1 MGLPTYEP
9 QQVPEGRY
17 KFQVIEEP
25 EKRKKTSP
33 KTGTEFVTVLFSF
46 KLTDEDGNVRYH
58 KESLVPWSD
67 SYRDL
72 LLAFGAKPDKKGNV
86 HLGDEVAIVGKEFE
100 AEISHEP
107 DRDDSTKT
115 WSRIANIKVEGQQDV
130 PPPPEEEPEEGEKIP
145 F

>member
-17 KFQVIEEP
+17 KFQVIAEP
-25 EKRKKTSP
+25 EKRKKISP

-58 KESLVPWSD
+58 KESVVPWID
-67 SYRDL
+67 TYRDL

-100 AEISHEP
+100 AEIVHEP
-107 DRDDSTKT
+107 DKDDATKS
-115 WSRIANIKVEGQQDV
+115 WSRVANIKLGDQDDV
-130 PPPPEEEPEEGEKIP
+130 PPPEEPEEDLP